1 MDEINKLKQEEYNFR
16 QKRRQN
22 QNEYET
28 IKKYEETNIK
38 NMYQDNAFIA
48 KENMNIFNIQ
58 NENENNKYPDF
69 KSFLQLHPK
78 DNEEIPSIKYYN
90 YIFNIGSPVN

>member
-1 MDEINKLKQEEYNFR
+1 MNEINTRKQEEYNFR
-16 QKRRQN
+16 QKRTQN

-28 IKKYEETNIK
+28 IKKNEEANIK
-38 NMYQDNAFIA
+38 NMYQDNAFIT

-69 KSFLQLHPK
+69 KSFLQIHPK
-78 DNEEIPSIKYYN
+78 DDVEIPSMKYYN